1 MSTATLLLCATW
13 LRQSRRDQAARTAPP
28 GFTPSPGRGRVSRNV
43 ALAFTLS
50 AAGAA
55 VSASAAEAQDRVVPR
70 QPLELA
76 PAEVRAEPL
85 PPAVNPPVRVG
96 GTPPAPCVQ
105 VDIAGHKAGH
115 LDCASQT
122 LQEAARVAQAQA
134 RAGVDTPVLEAGS
147 PDVRVGVSSL
157 SGSRLRMGNAL
168 GNSVHPQRPN
178 RAPSAPRPG
187 GRP

>member
-1 MSTATLLLCATW
+1 MSMSTLLLRAAW
-13 LRQSRRDQAARTAPP
+13 LRQSRRDRSALTAPP
-28 GFTPSPGRGRVSRNV
+28 GFTPSPGRGRVARSV
-43 ALAFTLS
+43 ATGILFAAASLTSATTAF
-50 AAGAA
+50 
-55 VSASAAEAQDRVVPR
+55 AQDKPQPR
-70 QPLELA
+70 LLLELA
-76 PAEVRAEPL
+76 PAEVRVEPL
-85 PPAVNPPVRVG
+85 PPSTTAPVRVG

-105 VDIAGHKAGH
+105 VDIAGHRAGH

-134 RAGVDTPVLEAGS
+134 RSAIDTPVLDAGS